1 MRVQPIQTNFLTSPN
16 IKSTKP
22 VKQNYYVQAQRVSFK
37 GFLPKGINMWDIAI
51 SGILASATGGAGGVL
66 YLAGKKALYELS
78 KREGNGGNHGP
89 HGGHG
94 GNGG

>member
-1 MRVQPIQTNFLTSPN
+1 MRVQPIQTKFLTSPN
-16 IKSTKP
+16 IKSLKQQ
-22 VKQNYYVQAQRVSFK
+22 KQNFVQNKHVSFN
-37 GFLPKGINMWDIAI
+37 GILPKGITIWDVAI
-51 SGILASATGGAGGVL
+51 SGILASATGGVGGVA

-89 HGGHG
+89 HGGNG